1 MNLLLFLL
9 LALLLPHCGSAVDA
23 DLSSKFLQASV
34 KEANAGTRPGPR
46 AARPIADLN
55 PSAGSEKAQGLRC
68 LRPSAEKAQGLRCLR
83 PSAEEAQGLRCLSL
97 QLRRLRG

>member
-34 KEANAGTRPGPR
+34 KEANGESNASRKFQSSPERDLHIRRTSWFGFELPERVRFIPSVQGIIRPR
-46 AARPIADLN
+46 KWKL
-55 PSAGSEKAQGLRC
+55 SFTFKA
-68 LRPSAEKAQGLRCLR
+68 S
-83 PSAEEAQGLRCLSL
+83 
-97 QLRRLRG
+97 

>member
-46 AARPIADLN
+46 AARPTTDLN
-55 PSAGSEKAQGLRC
+55 PSAGS
-68 LRPSAEKAQGLRCLR
+68 EKAQGLRCLR